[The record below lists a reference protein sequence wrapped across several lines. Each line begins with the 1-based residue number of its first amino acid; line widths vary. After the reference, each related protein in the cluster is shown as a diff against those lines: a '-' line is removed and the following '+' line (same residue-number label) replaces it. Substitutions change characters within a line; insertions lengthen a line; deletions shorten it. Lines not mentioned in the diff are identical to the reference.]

1 MRGNKIFY
9 CDSSLSKVDFEKEEI
24 LIPSKRIL
32 RRSFQTGLWI
42 QRKVSAHQE
51 QLHVKVNRLQIDNQM
66 ADCIFPVVLAP
77 VPPPKSVAATSG
89 ECVHLPFSYVVP
101 I

>member
-1 MRGNKIFY
+1 MI
-9 CDSSLSKVDFEKEEI
+9 S
-24 LIPSKRIL
+24 PSKRVL

-77 VPPPKSVAATSG
+77 VPPPKSVAAASG
-89 ECVHLPFSYVVP
+89 KLVLIHM